1 MPFSPTRTLSPNAA
15 TVTERFVACV
25 SAAAFIGDGMRV
37 SAGVAKPATA
47 VSGGAANTILGVA
60 ARFYDANGKPMTH
73 SMPTRG
79 PYKPAATSGFV
90 DVVLGAETV
99 FTCTADGCSTLAT
112 ANALIGVRIGVTAG
126 TPNSATGQSGQKL
139 LGSTIYSTAA
149 EGLWKVVGYDG
160 GNLTA
165 GEGIRLEVVPAFPLF
180 G

>member
-1 MPFSPTRTLSPNAA
+1 MPFIPTRTLSPNAA

-47 VSGGAANTILGVA
+47 VSATNTVLGVA
-60 ARFYDANGKPMTH
+60 IRFYDPNGKPMTH
-73 SMPTRG
+73 SQPTRG

-90 DVVLGAETV
+90 DVAMGAETV

-112 ANALIGVRIGVTAG
+112 ANALIGLRIGVTAG

-139 LGSTIYSTAA
+139 LGSTTYSTAA